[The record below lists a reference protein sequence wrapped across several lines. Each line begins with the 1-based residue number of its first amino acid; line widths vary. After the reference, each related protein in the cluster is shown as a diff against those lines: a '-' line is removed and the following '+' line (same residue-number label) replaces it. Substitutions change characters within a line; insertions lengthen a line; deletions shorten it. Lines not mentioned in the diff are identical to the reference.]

1 MLKFFILLISS
12 LLFFNA
18 CSIKNPLSKKSKITY
33 IDCPKTLILAPG
45 SKISNDQ
52 FTMTL
57 NKNYSTSC
65 YLPEPES
72 NEVVFEYNY
81 SIETTFNN
89 PSAETEKFEFIIFI
103 TNKTE
108 DTKVHEETFIK
119 DIEINLP
126 ECFLSIT
133 CVSVAI
139 KDLTISN
146 CKFFLIFSPTLII
159 VAFAR

>member
-65 YLPEPES
+65 YLLEPES

-126 ECFLSIT
+126 EDKTPEPFT
-133 CVSVAI
+133 Q
-139 KDLTISN
+139 ISN
-146 CKFFLIFSPTLII
+146 FSDKVFLNQKLYENGVKTFLAIN
-159 VAFAR
+159 

>member
-12 LLFFNA
+12 LFFFNA

-52 FTMTL
+52 ITMTL
-57 NKNYSTSC
+57 NKNYSMNC

-72 NEVVFEYNY
+72 SQVVFEYNY
-81 SIETTFNN
+81 TIETTFNN
-89 PSAETEKFEFIIFI
+89 PSSEIEKVEFIVFV

-108 DTKVHEETFIK
+108 DLKVREETHIK
-119 DIEINLP
+119 DIEINLSG
-126 ECFLSIT
+126 E
-133 CVSVAI
+133 
-139 KDLTISN
+139 DLTKIYTQISN
-146 CKFFLIFSPTLII
+146 FSDIITLDKNIYEDGVKAFLAIN
-159 VAFAR
+159 

>member
-52 FTMTL
+52 ITMTL
-57 NKNYSTSC
+57 NKNYSMNC

-72 NEVVFEYNY
+72 SKVVFEYNY
-81 SIETTFNN
+81 TIEATFNN
-89 PSAETEKFEFIIFI
+89 PSSEIEKVEFIVFV

-108 DTKVHEETFIK
+108 DLKVHEETHIK
-119 DIEINLP
+119 DIEINLSG
-126 ECFLSIT
+126 E
-133 CVSVAI
+133 
-139 KDLTISN
+139 DLTKIYTQISN
-146 CKFFLIFSPTLII
+146 FSDIITLDKKIYEDGVKAFLAIN
-159 VAFAR
+159 

>member
-52 FTMTL
+52 ITMTL
-57 NKNYSTSC
+57 NKNYSMNC

-72 NEVVFEYNY
+72 SKVVFEYNY
-81 SIETTFNN
+81 NIETTFNN
-89 PSAETEKFEFIIFI
+89 PSSEIEKVEFIVFV

-108 DTKVHEETFIK
+108 DLKVHEETHMK
-119 DIEINLP
+119 DIEINLSG
-126 ECFLSIT
+126 E
-133 CVSVAI
+133 
-139 KDLTISN
+139 DLTKIYTQISN
-146 CKFFLIFSPTLII
+146 FSDIITLDKKIYEDGVKAFLAIN
-159 VAFAR
+159 

>member
-126 ECFLSIT
+126 EDKTTEPFT
-133 CVSVAI
+133 Q
-139 KDLTISN
+139 ISN
-146 CKFFLIFSPTLII
+146 FSDKIFLNQKLYENGVKTFLAIN
-159 VAFAR
+159 

>member
-119 DIEINLP
+119 DVEINLP
-126 ECFLSIT
+126 EDKTTEPFT
-133 CVSVAI
+133 Q
-139 KDLTISN
+139 ISN
-146 CKFFLIFSPTLII
+146 FSDKIFLNQKLYENGVKTFLAIN
-159 VAFAR
+159 

>member
-52 FTMTL
+52 ITMTL
-57 NKNYSTSC
+57 NKNYSMNC

-72 NEVVFEYNY
+72 SKVVFEYNY
-81 SIETTFNN
+81 TIETTFNN
-89 PSAETEKFEFIIFI
+89 PSSEIEKVEFIVFV

-108 DTKVHEETFIK
+108 DLKVHEETFNK
-119 DIEINLP
+119 R
-126 ECFLSIT
+126 S
-133 CVSVAI
+133 
-139 KDLTISN
+139 
-146 CKFFLIFSPTLII
+146 
-159 VAFAR
+159 

>member
-52 FTMTL
+52 FTMIL

-89 PSAETEKFEFIIFI
+89 PSVETEKFEFIIFI

-126 ECFLSIT
+126 EDKAPEPFT
-133 CVSVAI
+133 Q
-139 KDLTISN
+139 ISN
-146 CKFFLIFSPTLII
+146 FSDKIFLNQKLYENGVKTFLAIN
-159 VAFAR
+159 

>member
-57 NKNYSTSC
+57 NKNYSTIC

-126 ECFLSIT
+126 EDKTPEPFT
-133 CVSVAI
+133 Q
-139 KDLTISN
+139 ISN
-146 CKFFLIFSPTLII
+146 FSDKVFLNQKLYENGVKTFLAIN
-159 VAFAR
+159 

>member
-126 ECFLSIT
+126 EDKTPEPFT
-133 CVSVAI
+133 Q
-139 KDLTISN
+139 ISN
-146 CKFFLIFSPTLII
+146 FSDKIFLNQKLYENGVKTFLAIN
-159 VAFAR
+159 

>member
-52 FTMTL
+52 ITMTL
-57 NKNYSTSC
+57 NKNYSMNC

-72 NEVVFEYNY
+72 SQVVFEYNY
-81 SIETTFNN
+81 TIETTFNN
-89 PSAETEKFEFIIFI
+89 PSSEIEKVEFIVFV

-108 DTKVHEETFIK
+108 DLKVHEEIHIK
-119 DIEINLP
+119 NIEINLS
-126 ECFLSIT
+126 EE
-133 CVSVAI
+133 
-139 KDLTISN
+139 DLTKNYTQISN
-146 CKFFLIFSPTLII
+146 FSDKITLDKKIYEDGVKAFLAIN
-159 VAFAR
+159 

>member
-1 MLKFFILLISS
+1 MLKFFISLISS

-52 FTMTL
+52 ITMKL
-57 NKNYSTSC
+57 NKNYSMNC

-72 NEVVFEYNY
+72 SKVVFEYNY
-81 SIETTFNN
+81 TIETTFNN
-89 PSAETEKFEFIIFI
+89 PSSEIEKVEFIVFV

-108 DTKVHEETFIK
+108 VLKVHEETHMK
-119 DIEINLP
+119 DIEINLSG
-126 ECFLSIT
+126 E
-133 CVSVAI
+133 
-139 KDLTISN
+139 DLTKIYTQISN
-146 CKFFLIFSPTLII
+146 FSDIITLDKKIYEDGVKAFLAIN
-159 VAFAR
+159 

>member
-52 FTMTL
+52 ITMTL
-57 NKNYSTSC
+57 NKNYSMNC
-65 YLPEPES
+65 YLPESES
-72 NEVVFEYNY
+72 SKVVFEYNY
-81 SIETTFNN
+81 TIETTFNN
-89 PSAETEKFEFIIFI
+89 PSSKIEKVEFIVFV

-108 DTKVHEETFIK
+108 DLKVHEETFYK
-119 DIEINLP
+119 DIQLDISKDEMPESYNQIKNFSDKIILDQKLYESGVKTFIAIN
-126 ECFLSIT
+126 
-133 CVSVAI
+133 
-139 KDLTISN
+139 
-146 CKFFLIFSPTLII
+146 
-159 VAFAR
+159 

>member
-1 MLKFFILLISS
+1 LLISS

-81 SIETTFNN
+81 SIQTTFNN
-89 PSAETEKFEFIIFI
+89 PSVETEKFEFIIFI

-126 ECFLSIT
+126 EDKTPEPFT
-133 CVSVAI
+133 Q
-139 KDLTISN
+139 ISN
-146 CKFFLIFSPTLII
+146 FSDKIFLNQKLYENGVKTFLAIN
-159 VAFAR
+159 

>member
-81 SIETTFNN
+81 SIESTFNN

-126 ECFLSIT
+126 EDKTPEPFT
-133 CVSVAI
+133 Q
-139 KDLTISN
+139 ISN
-146 CKFFLIFSPTLII
+146 FSDKIFLNQKLYENGVKTFLAIN
-159 VAFAR
+159 

>member
-52 FTMTL
+52 ITMKL
-57 NKNYSTSC
+57 NKNYSMNC

-72 NEVVFEYNY
+72 SQVVFEYNY
-81 SIETTFNN
+81 TIETTFNN
-89 PSAETEKFEFIIFI
+89 PSSEIEKVEFIVFVTNKAEDLKFHEEIFYKDIQIDISKDEMPESYNQI
-103 TNKTE
+103 TNFSDKIILDQKLYENGVKT
-108 DTKVHEETFIK
+108 FLA
-119 DIEINLP
+119 IN
-126 ECFLSIT
+126 
-133 CVSVAI
+133 
-139 KDLTISN
+139 
-146 CKFFLIFSPTLII
+146 
-159 VAFAR
+159 

>member
-52 FTMTL
+52 ITMIL
-57 NKNYSTSC
+57 NKNYSMNC

-72 NEVVFEYNY
+72 SQVVFEYNY
-81 SIETTFNN
+81 TIETTFNN
-89 PSAETEKFEFIIFI
+89 PSSEIEKVEFIVFV

-108 DTKVHEETFIK
+108 DLKVHEETHIK
-119 DIEINLP
+119 DIEID
-126 ECFLSIT
+126 LSGE
-133 CVSVAI
+133 
-139 KDLTISN
+139 DLTKIYTQISN
-146 CKFFLIFSPTLII
+146 FSDKITLDKKIYEDGVKAFLAIN
-159 VAFAR
+159 

>member
-1 MLKFFILLISS
+1 MLKLFILLISS

-72 NEVVFEYNY
+72 DEVVFEYNY

-126 ECFLSIT
+126 EDKTPEPFT
-133 CVSVAI
+133 Q
-139 KDLTISN
+139 ISN
-146 CKFFLIFSPTLII
+146 FSDKIFLNQKLYENGVKTFLAIN
-159 VAFAR
+159 